1 MKTQISHLLKA
12 VFILIGMQGGVR
24 MEECIFEKL
33 EGEDGMFC
41 RRDLKVVYPELG
53 DVGCMYI
60 PECNQY
66 RKRISKEWSS
76 PVVLFQEA
84 DASKRYILIM
94 VDPDAPSRADP
105 KFRFWRHWTVVDIRG
120 ADLKNGKL
128 KGRVL
133 SDYRRPTPPYQ
144 SGFHRYQFLLYEQPS
159 FEAISLSPEENQS
172 TGSWKMENF
181 LNRFQLG
188 MPVASTQFL
197 TKDYKD

>member
-1 MKTQISHLLKA
+1 MKTQITHLLKA
-12 VFILIGMQGGVR
+12 VFILISMQGGVR

-76 PVVLFQEA
+76 PAVLFQEA
-84 DASKRYILIM
+84 DA
-94 VDPDAPSRADP
+94 
-105 KFRFWRHWTVVDIRG
+105 G

-144 SGFHRYQFLLYEQPS
+144 TGFHRYQFLLYEQPS